1 MTKEQKIE
9 TMKQWL
15 LNRIKK
21 IFENTESAI
30 TAVIVVAL
38 LGGSAGILALSK
50 NALYYFLQIVNI
62 PTPLWVTTALVI
74 VSCGY
79 IYAKFL
85 KYPTKLNQADQES
98 KTRQVVKYFSIG
110 NYKWKTII
118 YESDSFEVDE
128 YPFCIKHDLRFIFGG
143 DGKYCPGTEKE
154 RCNNKLSK
162 YDEFKIYQSA
172 KSIIEN
178 KVRNKDY

>member
-79 IYAKFL
+79 IY
-85 KYPTKLNQADQES
+85 E
-98 KTRQVVKYFSIG
+98 IG
-110 NYKWKTII
+110 RA
-118 YESDSFEVDE
+118 S
-128 YPFCIKHDLRFIFGG
+128 CR
-143 DGKYCPGTEKE
+143 E
-154 RCNNKLSK
+154 RV
-162 YDEFKIYQSA
+162 FRA
-172 KSIIEN
+172 
-178 KVRNKDY
+178 V